1 VCVLRQLGKFLL
13 IFIILVASVE
23 AKNSA
28 AEKLYKQGSDA
39 EVHKEYDKALDLYEK
54 AYAIDPRNSQYQ
66 MGMRRVRFQAAMAHI
81 DRAEKIRTSGKLEDA
96 LNEFQKAYAI
106 DPSLSLAEQEIRR
119 TREMIEKE
127 KKKKDSPGQASAPES
142 DRGLTPG
149 QKSMKEME
157 QKAASI
163 MAPPE
168 LKPITRQI
176 STLKMNNQPIRV
188 LYETVGKLAGINVV
202 FDSEIQPPPGGKTT
216 FTIDLSNTTLEEAL
230 DYLAVQTRTYWKPL
244 STNTIFVTNDNV
256 QKRRDFEDYV
266 VKIFYIRN
274 STTLQELQ
282 EISTTVRSVTEIR
295 RAFTYGA
302 QNAILVRGTADQVA
316 LAEKLILDLDKP
328 KSEVVVDVI
337 VMEANRGRIRDLA
350 ATVTTGGVPGIKLP
364 ITYGTPTTTT
374 TGTDTTTTTTVGSIA
389 LNKLTSLGTG
399 DFSVAVPGF
408 LFEAVLS
415 DSTTRVLQQPQVRAV
430 ENQKASLRIG
440 DKIPYATGSFGGGL
454 GSSVGVGVSPLVST
468 QFSFAEVGV
477 NVDMVPKIHGRDEVS
492 MHIELEISNVSGRV
506 DIGGV
511 SQPIISQRKIA
522 QDIRVHEGE
531 VNLLGGLMQT
541 QDQKLVA
548 GIPWLANLPILGVL
562 FGSHHTEKNNGELV
576 IALIPHIIRSQDYT
590 DVNLRGIAAGTDQT
604 VKLNYL
610 PKPEPAPEA
619 PAPPQAATPTAPAP
633 TVPAP
638 GTPPASPIAG
648 ATRLFFNPEV
658 VQTQLGGIGTVALQV
673 ENATDLAAAPMKLKF
688 DPKVLKLTAVRQG
701 NLLGGDGQKVNFSEN
716 TLNDSGDTTITL
728 NRLPGTGGING
739 SGALVTL
746 TFQTVGR
753 GTSTVSLT
761 DIGLKNSQMQP
772 INAAIPSLTVTVQ

>member
-1 VCVLRQLGKFLL
+1 MRQLGKFLF
-13 IFIILVASVE
+13 IFIIVIASVE

-28 AEKLYKQGSDA
+28 AEKLFKEGSDA
-39 EVHKEYDKALDLYEK
+39 EVHKEYDKALDLYER
-54 AYAIDPRNSQYQ
+54 AYRADPRNSQYQ

-81 DRAEKIRTSGKLEDA
+81 DRAEKIRAGGKLEEA

-127 KKKKDSPGQASAPES
+127 KKKKGPPGQAAAPEG

-149 QKSMKEME
+149 QKAMKESE

-176 STLKMNNQPIRV
+176 STLKMNNQPIKV

-328 KSEVVVDVI
+328 KSEVVVDVV

-350 ATVTTGGVPGIKLP
+350 ATITTGGVPESSFPLP
-364 ITYGTPTTTT
+364 M
-374 TGTDTTTTTTVGSIA
+374 A
-389 LNKLTSLGTG
+389 NRSL
-399 DFSVAVPGF
+399 
-408 LFEAVLS
+408 
-415 DSTTRVLQQPQVRAV
+415 
-430 ENQKASLRIG
+430 
-440 DKIPYATGSFGGGL
+440 
-454 GSSVGVGVSPLVST
+454 
-468 QFSFAEVGV
+468 
-477 NVDMVPKIHGRDEVS
+477 
-492 MHIELEISNVSGRV
+492 
-506 DIGGV
+506 
-511 SQPIISQRKIA
+511 
-522 QDIRVHEGE
+522 
-531 VNLLGGLMQT
+531 
-541 QDQKLVA
+541 
-548 GIPWLANLPILGVL
+548 
-562 FGSHHTEKNNGELV
+562 
-576 IALIPHIIRSQDYT
+576 
-590 DVNLRGIAAGTDQT
+590 
-604 VKLNYL
+604 
-610 PKPEPAPEA
+610 
-619 PAPPQAATPTAPAP
+619 
-633 TVPAP
+633 
-638 GTPPASPIAG
+638 
-648 ATRLFFNPEV
+648 
-658 VQTQLGGIGTVALQV
+658 
-673 ENATDLAAAPMKLKF
+673 
-688 DPKVLKLTAVRQG
+688 
-701 NLLGGDGQKVNFSEN
+701 
-716 TLNDSGDTTITL
+716 
-728 NRLPGTGGING
+728 
-739 SGALVTL
+739 
-746 TFQTVGR
+746 
-753 GTSTVSLT
+753 
-761 DIGLKNSQMQP
+761 
-772 INAAIPSLTVTVQ
+772 